1 MATRTNLVATGLL
14 LCLCG
19 AGSYYVVS
27 RVDTDASAVASASI
41 DWPRVAGLVTH
52 SDLVGRQSEKSD
64 ADEANPQVDVN
75 YEYVVD
81 NKLYRNDVVRFDQQ
95 LLPVKRKEVL
105 VGSYPSGKRVDVFY
119 DPDNPG
125 NSVLE
130 RGSWS
135 PKH

>member
-1 MATRTNLVATGLL
+1 MATRRNLVATGLL

-19 AGSYYVVS
+19 AGSYYVVI
-27 RVDTDASAVASASI
+27 RDNPDASAVASASM

-52 SDLVGRQSEKSD
+52 SDLHGRQREVTD
-64 ADEANPQVDVN
+64 VHAANPKVDVS

-95 LLPVKRKEVL
+95 LLPVKRKEIL

-119 DPDNPG
+119 DPENPG